1 MSSETPGAL
10 NRLAG
15 WVSSWHDIYKFL
27 ALEAITIFAT
37 YYAPNPVKVSWYVII
52 LAAYYFSKNEALWL
66 AVFLAIS
73 DGFMSFFGL
82 YTVTFNLLPGLP
94 AMEISQVYIVL
105 TVIKAAGKRINAR
118 IFYNKYLQV
127 LFVYL
132 LFSIIWGQMMGLS
145 GELNVYFRVL
155 KGVLPMMLFYSI
167 PRLFVDQTSYDRLF
181 HIIFVIVLAAFAA
194 QLITLLIGL
203 SPLDMAGLNTGEAE
217 EGNRDF
223 RVFFSANCTLIGL
236 FGALYY
242 LNMRVVRYWH
252 RILFYSVV
260 FASLAMA
267 VLSATRGWIIGF
279 SIILALGFLLAGI
292 TKAKRIAEFA
302 VVVSP
307 LIFIAVSNPTIRDQ
321 LTFSSER
328 LGKMESIA
336 EGDLSAGGT
345 LQRLDL
351 RSNRVMEGWRQN
363 PVFGWGLS
371 DKGYLYGDGHVGN
384 QSLLAMSGVIGFVL
398 LNGFLAFFSIKLINR
413 YFSSGR
419 FNSRDKSLLVFIVF
433 LAGWFFIHSTSGQ
446 QFNYV
451 GMPAKIIPQAIF
463 FSFGAFRYGQTMKRI
478 YGTKV

>member
-1 MSSETPGAL
+1 MSSGTSGAI
-10 NRLAG
+10 NRLTG
-15 WVSSWHDIYKFL
+15 WISSWHDIYKFL
-27 ALEAITIFAT
+27 AIIVITIYAT
-37 YYAPNPVKVSWYVII
+37 YYAPNPVKASWYVII

-66 AVFLAIS
+66 AVFLTTA

-82 YTVTFNLLPGLP
+82 YTVTLTPLPGLP
-94 AMEISQVYIVL
+94 AIEISQIYIIL
-105 TVIKAAGKRINAR
+105 TVVKAAGKRKNPM

-127 LFVYL
+127 LLVYL

-167 PRLFVDQTSYDRLF
+167 PRLFVDQESYNRF
-181 HIIFVIVLAAFAA
+181 FRIIFVIVLAAFVA
-194 QLITLLIGL
+194 QVITLLRGL
-203 SPLDMAGLNTGEAE
+203 SPLDILGLNTGEAE
-217 EGNRDF
+217 EGNSDF

-242 LNMRVVRYWH
+242 LNLRVVQYWH

-279 SIILALGFLLAGI
+279 SIILILGFLLTGI

-302 VVVSP
+302 LIVLP
-307 LIFIAVSNPTIRDQ
+307 LLYIAVTNPTIKDQ
-321 LTFSSER
+321 LIFSRER
-328 LGKMESIA
+328 LGKMESITQ
-336 EGDLSAGGT
+336 GDLSAGGT

-351 RSNRVMEGWRQN
+351 RSNRVMDGWRQN
-363 PVFGWGLS
+363 PIFGWGLS
-371 DKGYLYGDGHVGN
+371 DTGYLYGDGHVGN

-398 LNGFLAFFSIKLINR
+398 LNGFLVFFSIKLINI

-419 FNSRDKSLLVFIVF
+419 FNSRDKSLLVFIIF
-433 LAGWFFIHSTSGQ
+433 LSGWFFIHSTSGQ

-463 FSFGAFRYGQTMKRI
+463 FSFGAFRYEQSMRRI
-478 YGTKV
+478 YGKKV